1 MRCPRCF
8 AITPTRASVICG
20 TGPLRDELLARA
32 RELGVERHLTLTGL
46 VDNRIVARY
55 QEAAD
60 LFVLPSEL
68 EALPTV
74 AVEALASGTPVV
86 STDNPGGIELGRLFG
101 DDVRVVKKA
110 EPEELGRAIVEFLS
124 NRRRTRPS
132 TDAVLAREF
141 SRDVTAA
148 RFAAIYRAVFHTG

>member
-1 MRCPRCF
+1 
-8 AITPTRASVICG
+8 
-20 TGPLRDELLARA
+20 
-32 RELGVERHLTLTGL
+32 
-46 VDNRIVARY
+46 VDNRTVARY

-101 DDVRVVKKA
+101 DDVRVVPKA
-110 EPEELGRAIVEFLS
+110 DAAAFAGAIVEFLDH
-124 NRRRTRPS
+124 RRRTRPS
-132 TDAVLAREF
+132 SDDVLAREF
-141 SRDVTAA
+141 SREVAAA
-148 RFAAIYRAVFHTG
+148 RFVAIYRDVAPRAR